1 MIDECLRDL
10 AQVIAWSDRIEDS
23 FLLEDEQDID
33 QLLKAPI
40 DHILPITVFPRIVQ
54 IDSRILLLV
63 NVILPCGFY
72 LLEALNALV
81 PVGAGLVGFNGCW
94 NLLLELEPS
103 FLSSH

>member
-63 NVILPCGFY
+63 NVILPCAFY
-72 LLEALNALV
+72 LLKALNAFV
-81 PVGAGLVGFNGCW
+81 PVGARLVGFNSCRY
-94 NLLLELEPS
+94 LFLELEPS